1 MPNLNVD
8 SKPSLTPEKA
18 ENLVCLLFHSPLE
31 SSG

>member
-8 SKPSLTPEKA
+8 SESRLTTEKA
-18 ENLVCLLFHSPLE
+18 ENVFCLLFHSPLE